1 MKLTIDQVLQQAV
14 DAHKEGRLDEAEI
27 NYRKAIE
34 LNPKNASTH
43 YNLGVNLQIRG
54 RSNEAEASYKKA
66 IEIKPN
72 FTEAYNNLA
81 NLIKNFGRLDEAEI
95 NYKKAIEIK
104 PNFAEAYCNLGIMQ
118 KELGKFEEAEI
129 NYKKAIEI
137 KPNFADA
144 YNNLGTIQKDLG
156 RLDEAEINY
165 KKAIEIKPN
174 FAEAY
179 LNAGR
184 IFKELGQITNAVKYF
199 EQALKINPEDHL
211 GVNLELA
218 SLGKKN
224 IPNKT
229 PQIYMQDFYRIKS
242 KIWNNFKTNRYQGE
256 KLIEDVFKQSHKIN
270 EKSDILDLGCGTGSL
285 ASFFRPYAN
294 ILNGVD
300 LSVDML
306 KAAKKTNI
314 YDSLYNKELEEY
326 LAEASIHYDTIV
338 SSAVMI
344 HFFDLKNTFS
354 LIRDSLKKNGKFI
367 FSVFEAKEKDR
378 ELNSFLLYSH
388 SDNYITTLAER
399 LKFKINYRQK
409 GVHEYHKGNPINA
422 IIYELEKHT

>member
-354 LIRDSLKKNGKFI
+354 LIRDSLKKKGKFI

>member
-1 MKLTIDQVLQQAV
+1 MTIDQILKKAMDSQT
-14 DAHKEGRLDEAEI
+14 EGRLDEAEI

-34 LNPKNASTH
+34 LNPKNASTY

-66 IEIKPN
+66 IEINPN

-104 PNFAEAYCNLGIMQ
+104 PNFAEAYSNLGIMQ

-184 IFKELGQITNAVKYF
+184 IFKELGQITNAVRYF

-242 KIWNNFKTNRYQGE
+242 KIWNNFNTNRYQGE

-306 KAAKKTNI
+306 RAAKKTNK

-338 SSAVMI
+338 ASAVMI
-344 HFFDLKNTFS
+344 HFFDLENTFS

-388 SDNYITTLAER
+388 SDNYITTLAEQ

-422 IIYELEKHT
+422 IIYELEKNT

>member
-81 NLIKNFGRLDEAEI
+81 NLIKNF
-95 NYKKAIEIK
+95 
-104 PNFAEAYCNLGIMQ
+104 
-118 KELGKFEEAEI
+118 
-129 NYKKAIEI
+129 
-137 KPNFADA
+137 
-144 YNNLGTIQKDLG
+144 G